1 MRNENMNEPIN
12 SQCRKTRVMTSY
24 YLVKYYGGSYED
36 SFDAVVFVTNKKST
50 ATKYCTKFNKMLKK
64 WQDYYKQFETR
75 KYGIMTWIADE
86 HIDTKFCRW
95 NQLNKISKCCYVE
108 VSVR

>member
-1 MRNENMNEPIN
+1 MSKLNTNAQSCQNA
-12 SQCRKTRVMTSY
+12 VMASY

-36 SFDAVVFVTNKKST
+36 SFDEVLFVTNKKST

-86 HIDTKFCRW
+86 HIDTKFYRW
-95 NQLNKISKCCYVE
+95 NELSRINSCYWVE